1 MNEEEREDAPLLR
14 GGGNSA
20 QAGQVDFRNPWATGA
35 GAPARGDNART
46 NSVESLYSNGPS
58 LASEPPSYQAID
70 PQAHSRDVGG
80 IINGVAPG
88 GLVVSSV
95 DEVPPP
101 PYQSVAGG
109 APMVS
114 CRVCQE
120 KIDIS
125 GKRDQHVVKCTNCN
139 EATPIRNAPPGRKY
153 VRCPCNCLLI
163 CKNTSQRIA
172 CPRPNCKRVISLG
185 PTAAPSERAE
195 SEAGGSTASHRGGG
209 ERGSSSGSRAV
220 PSNPTMRRVT
230 CAHCHDNFLFN
241 VAQNALARC
250 PHCRKISS
258 VGGDFKRNRGV
269 LHCILGLMMLAV
281 AIGVTVGTMGSKR
294 AGLYILYTGLFV
306 VSLLLMLRGI
316 YYITMKTSHVEGPF
330 DG

>member
-14 GGGNSA
+14 GG
-20 QAGQVDFRNPWATGA
+20 QQQVVDFRNPWATGA
-35 GAPARGDNART
+35 GAPARGDNARA

-58 LASEPPSYQAID
+58 LASEPPSYQAVD
-70 PQAHSRDVGG
+70 PQGHVGG
-80 IINGVAPG
+80 VINGVAPG

-185 PTAAPSERAE
+185 PTAAAPGSERAE
-195 SEAGGSTASHRGGG
+195 SEAGSTRGAGAGGG
-209 ERGSSSGSRAV
+209 GGGGAGDRSSSRAV

-281 AIGVTVGTMGSKR
+281 AIGVTIGTMQSKR
-294 AGLYILYTGLFV
+294 PGLYILYTGLFV

>member
-1 MNEEEREDAPLLR
+1 
-14 GGGNSA
+14 
-20 QAGQVDFRNPWATGA
+20 VDFRNPWATGST
-35 GAPARGDNART
+35 GTGPRT
-46 NSVESLYSNGPS
+46 SSVESLHSSSAAPP
-58 LASEPPSYQAID
+58 SEPPSYSSIGD
-70 PQAHSRDVGG
+70 PNVSGNV
-80 IINGVAPG
+80 INGVGPGGGNVINGVGPG
-88 GLVVSSV
+88 GLVVTSV

-101 PYQSVAGG
+101 PYQSVEGG
-109 APMVS
+109 KPMVS

-125 GKRDQHVVKCTNCN
+125 GKRDQHVVKCTICN

-185 PTAAPSERAE
+185 PTGAGPSGSERGAG
-195 SEAGGSTASHRGGG
+195 SEAGSTYGGDRGRT
-209 ERGSSSGSRAV
+209 EQPSRHAAGAV
-220 PSNPTMRRVT
+220 PSNPSMRRVT

-281 AIGVTVGTMGSKR
+281 AIGVTIGTMQSKR
-294 AGLYILYTGLFV
+294 AGLYILYCGLFV